1 MELQV
6 IRGQRALDGMAGALD
21 DLHAAT
27 ATPVTAR
34 RPWLQTWLSCFH
46 DEPLVVAVWSGEL
59 LEAVALLAQHRR
71 LGVTETV
78 AMGNGP
84 SDRVAFPSRGPEASA
99 ALSRGL
105 AACLQGQ
112 SGQWRLTVS
121 HLPANDPVAVELA
134 ARLPQAKLVAGDTS
148 PALRFGADR
157 RLRTYVSRN
166 HHQHIRQA
174 INRMRRE
181 GLTPEFEH
189 LREPAAIAAV
199 LPQVEEVCRRRDA
212 MLLRPSQLD
221 DPRFGPFFRAVI
233 LDHAARDEVELT
245 ILRLKGEVVAYC
257 LCFVDHGSYRMWNC
271 RFAPEWAHL
280 SPGRVTN
287 NEAMHHAL
295 ADPGCSEFDWMLGDE
310 SYKSGVQN
318 HMESSQNLLAWSS
331 ATVRTVL
338 DGPRS
343 VRQALKEL
351 KDRHEPLERAWK
363 DSRRARERI
372 GSRLRQAAWRSRK
385 LPF

>member
-1 MELQV
+1 VELQV
-6 IRGQRALDGMAGALD
+6 IRGQRALDGMAEALD
-21 DLHAAT
+21 DLHTAT

-34 RPWLQTWLSCFH
+34 RPWLQTWLSCFP
-46 DEPLVVAVWSGEL
+46 DEPLVVAVWSGER

-71 LGVTETV
+71 LGITETV

-134 ARLPQAKLVAGDTS
+134 ARLPQAKLIAGDTS
-148 PALRFGADR
+148 PALRFGPDR

-212 MLLRPSQLD
+212 MLHRPSQLD

-233 LDHAARDEVELT
+233 LGHAAHDEVELT
-245 ILRLKGEVVAYC
+245 ILKLKGEVAAYC

-310 SYKSGVQN
+310 GYKSGVQN

-331 ATVRTVL
+331 ATVRAVL

-351 KDRHEPLERAWK
+351 KDRHEPLERAWE

>member
-1 MELQV
+1 VELRV
-6 IRGQRALDGMAGALD
+6 IRGQRALDGMAEALD

-34 RPWLQTWLSCFH
+34 RPWLQTWLSCFP
-46 DEPLVVAVWSGEL
+46 DEPLVVAVWSGER

-71 LGVTETV
+71 LGITETV

-99 ALSRGL
+99 ALSRGV

-148 PALRFGADR
+148 PALRFGPDR

-189 LREPAAIAAV
+189 VREPAAIAAV
-199 LPQVEEVCRRRDA
+199 LPQVEEVCRRRDD
-212 MLLRPSQLD
+212 MLHRPSQLD

-245 ILRLKGEVVAYC
+245 ILKLKGEVAAYC

-271 RFAPEWAHL
+271 RFVPEWAHL

-331 ATVRTVL
+331 STVRAVL
-338 DGPRS
+338 DGPRC

-351 KDRHEPLERAWK
+351 KDRHEPLERAWE